1 MISNRDFCPGS
12 FHLYDADVSWLM
24 LACVLL
30 VTFYSNFS
38 CLLGLNQSK
47 IKACC
52 DINHVLYLTDV
63 TVKEAVAKL
72 ASVKQTASNAFT
84 ATFTA
89 DASKTITK
97 DDIKVAAADGSV
109 ELAVKSVE
117 FSADGLSAKVTVF
130 GNFTNATAYK
140 VTSKD
145 ATVDFTAKV
154 GEVARIQIDTAS
166 AEQNVETPITFSLFD
181 AEGIDVTPSVS
192 LDTTCFVTVTGN
204 YSAADLDKASKASIT
219 MNVIGD
225 KADVTVTYNS
235 NAAGAQDIT
244 ATQTITCV
252 DTKAVQGTKLFADL
266 NAPGRGGATGSYYNR
281 TSDCAKF
288 YLGLSDSTVSVAENG
303 STSDL
308 FFCAK
313 DSKGD
318 VISYD
323 TYEVESSNDDVASAS
338 LSTESG
344 KYAQILVNGNTA
356 GSAVLNVK
364 ATKNGKDTY
373 YTIPVVVTKEAEAV
387 RMDVSVTKPT
397 MSNVD
402 DSEYKGE
409 VKATLYDKNG
419 NYVSGTFHCEVTTV
433 TSGAALDVDDYSA
446 RTWDGRIAKYT
457 AAGAVAKTY
466 TIKVTGADANTGKTF
481 TRNVNVVVK
490 NLPTTGSLKL
500 TYQIELDKTVVD
512 ENPMATWDDS
522 VTSRLYATYNGLF
535 AGYVRK
541 DSGVVTVAENHVT
554 PSETL
559 TDVEVVAK
567 YGTSK
572 YTPTSGLYT
581 VAGSA
586 EDIDENGE
594 KFSAVNS
601 AATIKWTPEG
611 SADLA
616 KPGVYTIEYQLTTAS
631 GTTTRT
637 QTVNVKNSVAIP
649 TVKVTSRT
657 VDTLTS
663 PGIIKVLSTNV
674 DMNNNDSD
682 HESIKTCAA
691 NANGVAP
698 TVSTSGDK
706 MTVKYVTIEDKY
718 AHETYGTVTW
728 TFYVPINSTFK
739 TE

>member
-1 MISNRDFCPGS
+1 M
-12 FHLYDADVSWLM
+12 
-24 LACVLL
+24 
-30 VTFYSNFS
+30 
-38 CLLGLNQSK
+38 
-47 IKACC
+47 
-52 DINHVLYLTDV
+52 
-63 TVKEAVAKL
+63 

-130 GNFTNATAYK
+130 GTFTNATTYK
-140 VTSKD
+140 VTCKD
-145 ATVDFTAKV
+145 TTVDFTAKV

-204 YSAADLDKASKASIT
+204 YSAANLDKASKASIT

-235 NAAGAQDIT
+235 NVAGAQDIT

-266 NAPGRGGATGSYYNR
+266 NASARGGVDGNYYNAI
-281 TSDCAKF
+281 SNCAKF
-288 YLGLSDSTVSVAENG
+288 YLGLSDSTVSVAENN
-303 STSDL
+303 STNNL

-323 TYEVESSNDDVASAS
+323 TYEVESSNDDVASVS
-338 LSTESG
+338 LSKESG
-344 KYAQILVNGNTA
+344 KYAQISVNGNTA

-397 MSNVD
+397 MSNVN
-402 DSEYKGE
+402 DSAYEGE

-433 TSGAALDVDDYSA
+433 TSGTALRVTDYSS
-446 RTWDGRIAKYT
+446 RRWYGGIASYT
-457 AAGAVAKTY
+457 ARSAVAKTY

-490 NLPTTGSLKL
+490 NLPTGSPLKL
-500 TYQIELDKTVVD
+500 TYQIELDRNVVD
-512 ENPMATWDDS
+512 ENPLNTNDDS
-522 VTSRLYATYNGLF
+522 VTAKLYATYNGLF

-541 DSGVVTVAENHVT
+541 DGTVTIADGTVTPAERLTDVTVAAKFGTSVF
-554 PSETL
+554 SD
-559 TDVEVVAK
+559 TDEL
-567 YGTSK
+567 YGTG
-572 YTPTSGLYT
+572 SGFDSIGAT
-581 VAGSA
+581 VGT
-586 EDIDENGE
+586 
-594 KFSAVNS
+594 KFEAVS
-601 AATIKWTPEG
+601 TTGPITWTPEG
-611 SADLA
+611 SSTLA
-616 KPGVYTIEYQLTTAS
+616 KTGLYTIEYRLYTAADKYTS
-631 GTTTRT
+631 RT
-637 QTVNVKNSVAIP
+637 QNVNVKNSVAIP

-657 VDTLTS
+657 VDTLEEDD
-663 PGIIKVLSTNV
+663 IIKVLSTNV

-682 HESIKTCAA
+682 HKSITDLSSRAS
-691 NANGVAP
+691 GIVAP
-698 TVSTSGDK
+698 TASTSGDK
-706 MTVKYVTIEDKY
+706 KTVKYAIVKDNY
-718 AHETYGTVTW
+718 DVQW
-728 TFYVPINSTFK
+728 NFYVPINSTFK

>member
-1 MISNRDFCPGS
+1 M
-12 FHLYDADVSWLM
+12 
-24 LACVLL
+24 
-30 VTFYSNFS
+30 
-38 CLLGLNQSK
+38 
-47 IKACC
+47 
-52 DINHVLYLTDV
+52 
-63 TVKEAVAKL
+63 

-252 DTKAVQGTKLFADL
+252 DTKAVQGTKMFADL
-266 NAPGRGGATGSYYNR
+266 TASWRGGANGSYYNR
-281 TSDCAKF
+281 TSNCAKF

-303 STSDL
+303 STNDL

-338 LSTESG
+338 LSAESG
-344 KYAQILVNGNTA
+344 KYAQISVNGNTA

-373 YTIPVVVTKEAEAV
+373 YTIPVVVTKQAEAV

-397 MSNVD
+397 MSNVN
-402 DSEYKGE
+402 DSDYVGK
-409 VKATLYDKNG
+409 VRATLYDKNG
-419 NYVSGTFHCEVTTV
+419 NYVDGTFHCDVTTV
-433 TSGAALDVDDYSA
+433 TSGTALRVTDIPRNGDGDIA
-446 RTWDGRIAKYT
+446 RYT
-457 AAGAVAKTY
+457 AANAVAKTY

-490 NLPTTGSLKL
+490 NLPTGSLKL
-500 TYQIELDKTVVD
+500 TYQIELNRNVVD
-512 ENPMATWDDS
+512 ENPLATWDDS

-541 DSGVVTVAENHVT
+541 EGASFTVAKGTVT

-572 YTPTSGLYT
+572 YTPTSGLYAE
-581 VAGSA
+581 AGSA
-586 EDIDENGE
+586 EDIDDDGE
-594 KFSAVNS
+594 TFSAVNS
-601 AATIKWTPEG
+601 VTTIKWTPEG
-611 SADLA
+611 STDLA
-616 KPGVYTIEYQLTTAS
+616 KAGVYTIEYKLTTAS
-631 GTTTRT
+631 GTATRT

-657 VDTLTS
+657 VDTFND
-663 PGIIKVLSTNV
+663 INKVLSTNV
-674 DMNNNDSD
+674 DMNNNTSEYASVISLASD
-682 HESIKTCAA
+682 K
-691 NANGVAP
+691 NGTAP
-698 TVSTSGDK
+698 AISATNDK
-706 MTVKYVTIEDKY
+706 MTVKYAVVKD
-718 AHETYGTVTW
+718 TYGPAVTW
-728 TFYVPINSTFK
+728 NFYVPINSTFK

>member
-1 MISNRDFCPGS
+1 MLLIAQFFLLS
-12 FHLYDADVSWLM
+12 FPINPIKSGFSKSYI
-24 LACVLL
+24 LA
-30 VTFYSNFS
+30 TTP
-38 CLLGLNQSK
+38 
-47 IKACC
+47 
-52 DINHVLYLTDV
+52 TDV

-109 ELAVKSVE
+109 ELAIKSVE

-145 ATVDFTAKV
+145 ATADFTAKV

-266 NAPGRGGATGSYYNR
+266 DAFWRGGTSGNYYNT

-303 STSDL
+303 STRNL

-323 TYEVESSNDDVASAS
+323 TYEVESSNDDVASVS
-338 LSTESG
+338 LSKESG
-344 KYAQILVNGNTA
+344 KYAQISVNGNTA

-397 MSNVD
+397 MSNVAD
-402 DSEYKGE
+402 GDYKGK
-409 VKATLYDKNG
+409 VRATLYDKNG
-419 NYVSGTFHCEVTTV
+419 NYVNGTFSCKVTTV
-433 TSGAALDVDDYSA
+433 TSGTGLRVDDIA
-446 RTWDGRIAKYT
+446 RDWEGGVAEYT
-457 AAGAVAKTY
+457 AASAVAKTY

-490 NLPTTGSLKL
+490 NLPTGSSLKL
-500 TYQIELDKTVVD
+500 TYQIELDRNVVD
-512 ENPMATWDDS
+512 ENPLNTNDDS
-522 VTSRLYATYNGLF
+522 VTAKLYATYNGLF

-541 DSGVVTVAENHVT
+541 SGASVTVADGSVD
-554 PSETL
+554 PADAL
-559 TDVEVVAK
+559 TDVKVAAK
-567 YGTSK
+567 FGTSVFSDDDELYGTGSDFASIGA
-572 YTPTSGLYT
+572 T
-581 VAGSA
+581 AGTTF
-586 EDIDENGE
+586 
-594 KFSAVNS
+594 KAVN
-601 AATIKWTPEG
+601 TTGPVNWTPEG
-611 SADLA
+611 SSTLA
-616 KPGVYTIEYQLTTAS
+616 KTGLYTIEYRLYTAADKYTS
-631 GTTTRT
+631 RT
-637 QTVNVKNSVAIP
+637 QNVNVKNSVAIP

-657 VDTLTS
+657 VDTLEEDD
-663 PGIIKVLSTNV
+663 IIKVLSTNV

-682 HESIKTCAA
+682 HKSITDLSSRAS
-691 NANGVAP
+691 GIVAP
-698 TVSTSGDK
+698 TASTSGDK
-706 MTVKYVTIEDKY
+706 KTVKYAIVKDNY
-718 AHETYGTVTW
+718 NVQW
-728 TFYVPINSTFK
+728 NFYVPINSTFK